1 MIEPTL
7 ASCYPGNMNRKSGIR
22 WLFSELPDLVSG
34 GVIDPAGAGRIRSH
48 YGEPEARNA
57 VKTALVIFSILGAL
71 LIGGGV
77 ILLLAHNWDDLGRGV
92 RAVLSFLPLLAAQSL
107 ALWAAWSG
115 RRSAAWREGTGTSL
129 MLAIGSSIALVSQT
143 YHISGEPADF
153 VLTWMLL
160 GLPLV
165 YLLDASAPAAIYWAG
180 ITNWAGIQWAGGTQ
194 PILYVLLMALAVPHF
209 VLASRENRY
218 APRPAL
224 LGWVLVICLTV
235 GTAFSLTR
243 HTEELWILAYSGVFG
258 VMFLAGSLWFG
269 QGSSAWQSPFRT
281 GGAIGATFL
290 AWLFTF
296 HGVWGHGSYW
306 HTDLTG
312 PNLWDGA
319 YLLVLA
325 AALVWLWAKSLMRK
339 AYGFLLLGAMPALAA
354 ICYFVSR
361 NSGYE
366 VISAAL
372 FNLYLFGLGLLT
384 VISALRQR
392 KMAQMN
398 LGLLVL
404 SALLLTRFFDSDL
417 SFLFRGV
424 AFIVVGAGF
433 LAANM
438 MMARRVKE
446 GSP

>member
-1 MIEPTL
+1 
-7 ASCYPGNMNRKSGIR
+7 
-22 WLFSELPDLVSG
+22 
-34 GVIDPAGAGRIRSH
+34 VIDPAEAERIRSH

-115 RRSAAWREGTGTSL
+115 HRSTAWREGTGTGL
-129 MLAIGSSIALVSQT
+129 MLAIGASIALVSQT

-180 ITNWAGIQWAGGTQ
+180 ITNWAGIQWVGGTQ
-194 PILYVLLMALAVPHF
+194 PILYVLLMALAIPHF

-218 APRPAL
+218 APGPAL

-269 QGSSAWQSPFRT
+269 EGAAAWQSPFKT
-281 GGAIGATFL
+281 GGALGVTFL
-290 AWLFTF
+290 SWLFTF
-296 HGVWGHGSYW
+296 HGVWEHGSYW
-306 HTDLTG
+306 HLGLTF
-312 PNLWDGA
+312 PSVWDA
-319 YLLVLA
+319 LYLVALA
-325 AALVWLWAKSLMRK
+325 AALVWLWVKALGRRK
-339 AYGFLLLGAMPALAA
+339 YGLFLIGAMPVLAA
-354 ICYFVSR
+354 VAYFLCQSG
-361 NSGYE
+361 GYE
-366 VISAAL
+366 AVAAAL
-372 FNLYLFGLGLLT
+372 FNLYLLGLGLVT
-384 VISALRQR
+384 VISALRDR
-392 KMAQMN
+392 RIAQMN

-417 SFLFRGV
+417 SFVFRGV
-424 AFIVVGAGF
+424 AFILVGAGF
-433 LAANM
+433 LAANVV
-438 MMARRVKE
+438 MARRAQ
-446 GSP
+446 GGAP

>member
-1 MIEPTL
+1 
-7 ASCYPGNMNRKSGIR
+7 MNRKAAIR
-22 WLFSELPDLVSG
+22 WLYSELPDLVSG
-34 GVIDPAGAGRIRSH
+34 GVLAPEAAQALKGH
-48 YGEPEARNA
+48 YGEAPERNA

-77 ILLLAHNWDDLGRGV
+77 ILLLAHNWDQLGRPA
-92 RAVLSFLPLLAAQSL
+92 RAVLSFLPLVIAQGL
-107 ALWAAWSG
+107 VLWAAWTG
-115 RRSAAWREGTGTSL
+115 RESAAWREGTATGL
-129 MLAIGSSIALVSQT
+129 MLAIGASIALVSQT

-153 VLTWMLL
+153 LLSWMLL

-165 YLLDASAPAAIYWAG
+165 YLLDASTPAAIYWAG
-180 ITNWAGIQWAGGTQ
+180 ITNWAGIQWATGTQ
-194 PILYVLLMALAVPHF
+194 PVLYIVLMALALPHF
-209 VLASRENRY
+209 GLASRGNRY

-235 GTAFSLTR
+235 GTGFSLTR
-243 HTEELWILAYSGVFG
+243 HTEVLWILAYSGLFG
-258 VMFLAGSLWFG
+258 VMYLAGSLWFG
-269 QGSSAWQSPFRT
+269 DGSSAWQSPFKT

-290 AWLFTF
+290 SWLFTF

-312 PNLWDGA
+312 PSLWDAA
-319 YLLVLA
+319 YLLLLA
-325 AALVWLWAKSLMRK
+325 AALVWLWVKVFVRRV
-339 AYGFLLLGAMPALAA
+339 YGLLLLGAMPALAA
-354 ICYFVSR
+354 LCYFVSR
-361 NSGYE
+361 NSGNE
-366 VISAAL
+366 NLSTAL

-384 VISALRQR
+384 IISALRQR
-392 KMAQMN
+392 RMAPMN

-404 SALLLTRFFDSDL
+404 AALFLTRFFDSDL

-433 LAANM
+433 LAANVM
-438 MMARRVKE
+438 MVRRVRE